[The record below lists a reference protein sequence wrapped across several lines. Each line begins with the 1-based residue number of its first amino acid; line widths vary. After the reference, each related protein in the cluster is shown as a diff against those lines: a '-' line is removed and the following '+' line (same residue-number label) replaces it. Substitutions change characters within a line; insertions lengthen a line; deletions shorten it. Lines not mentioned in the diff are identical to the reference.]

1 MVGTRHDVS
10 EGIIVKIFVMGRQ
23 DAVWDVSSVMD
34 HARRDHDACVTRDIK
49 NCGIIKITNG
59 R

>member
-1 MVGTRHDVS
+1 MS